1 MLWYIIVAGA
11 YLHVVLNVNN
21 LSLNFITFF
30 TLLENQKVVKEP
42 KKRVLINAIKLFIQS
57 LMKY

>member
-11 YLHVVLNVNN
+11 HLHVVLNVNN

-42 KKRVLINAIKLFIQS
+42 QKRVLINAIKLFIQS